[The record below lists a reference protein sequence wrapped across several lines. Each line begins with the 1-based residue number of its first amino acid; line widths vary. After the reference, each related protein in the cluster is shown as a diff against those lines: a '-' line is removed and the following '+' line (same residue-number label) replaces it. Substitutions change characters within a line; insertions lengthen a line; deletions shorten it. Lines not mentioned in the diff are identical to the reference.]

1 MNPLAR
7 PPVDR
12 MASLPMLALAG
23 LVLCFAAAGRAADP
37 EPARGPMPSGL
48 VHVFAIHNHP
58 DLAAP
63 WQKMRPHSVTGSG
76 AIISEKRVLT
86 NAHVVEDAGMLEVQT
101 EGSSRRFTA
110 ELVFVS
116 HELDLAILR
125 VADPAFFEGTKALEV
140 GDLPAIQSHV
150 SVYGF
155 PEGGSAAS
163 VTSGVVS
170 RLEVERYVHSYEY
183 FLRGQ
188 IDAAIN
194 PGNSGGPVVG
204 KDGKI
209 VGIAMQVMNQ
219 AQSIG
224 YMVPAPVIKH
234 FLKDVADGKHDGV
247 PDLGI
252 ALEPLENPS
261 LRKSLG
267 LEHEKGGG
275 MVVLVEHGSA
285 ADGVLE
291 VGDVVVAYDG
301 VPIDQECQI
310 PLKDGLRVNS
320 AYIEESK
327 QVGEPIEVTFLRG
340 GERKTVK
347 IKSTVTP
354 HMLRTREE
362 DGHPRYYVY
371 GGLVFQPLSSQYVRS
386 YRRPPA
392 YPYLFEE
399 EFTTGS
405 RRTLVAPHGQNERDE
420 IVMIT
425 GVLSDDVNRGYAWA
439 ENSTVYSVDGQVV
452 RNFDALVKEIE
463 TGTDPYV
470 RFVTDSGIL
479 IALERSAVTASRAS
493 LLARYGLTTD
503 RSSDVPASPELPSS
517 AQ

>member
-1 MNPLAR
+1 MNPL
-7 PPVDR
+7 VR
-12 MASLPMLALAG
+12 MLLPAAG
-23 LVLCFAAAGRAADP
+23 LLLCFATSGRAGDS
-37 EPARGPMPSGL
+37 EPPKGPMPSGL

-63 WQKMRPHSVTGSG
+63 WQKLRPHSVTGSG
-76 AIISEKRVLT
+76 VIIPDKRVLT
-86 NAHVVEDAGMLEVQT
+86 NAHVVEDAGMLELQT

-110 ELVFVS
+110 ELAFVS
-116 HELDLAILR
+116 HELDLAILK
-125 VADPAFFEGTKALEV
+125 VADPAFFEGTKPLEV
-140 GDLPAIQSHV
+140 GDLPALQSHV

-170 RLEVERYVHSYEY
+170 RLEVERYVHSFEY

-219 AQSIG
+219 AQGIG

-234 FLKDVADGKHDGV
+234 FLKDVSDGKRDGV

-252 ALEPLENPS
+252 ALQPLENPS

-285 ADGVLE
+285 ADGMLE
-291 VGDVVVAYDG
+291 IGDVVLAYDG
-301 VPIDQECQI
+301 ISVDQECQV

-327 QVGEPIEVTFLRG
+327 QVGEPIEVTYLRA
-340 GERKTVK
+340 GEKKSVK
-347 IKSTVTP
+347 IKSAVAP
-354 HMLRTREE
+354 RMLRTREQ
-362 DGHPRYYVY
+362 DGHPSYYVY

-392 YPYLFEE
+392 YPFLYEE

-405 RRTLVAPHGQNERDE
+405 HRTLLAPHGENERDE
-420 IVMIT
+420 IVLIT

-439 ENSTVYSVDGQVV
+439 ENSTVYSVDGKVV
-452 RNFDALVKEIE
+452 RDFDSLVKEIE

-479 IALERSAVTASRAS
+479 IVLERSAVEASRTG

-503 RSSDVPASPELPSS
+503 RSSDVPASPAPSE
-517 AQ
+517 

>member
-1 MNPLAR
+1 MLLLTILTLCVSSVAR
-7 PPVDR
+7 AGDPG
-12 MASLPMLALAG
+12 ASK
-23 LVLCFAAAGRAADP
+23 
-37 EPARGPMPSGL
+37 GPMPSGL

-76 AIISEKRVLT
+76 AIITGKRVLT

-110 ELVFVS
+110 ELEFVS
-116 HELDLAILR
+116 HEVDLAVLK
-125 VADPAFFEGTKALEV
+125 VADPAFFEGTKPLEV
-140 GDLPAIQSHV
+140 GELPAIQSHV

-155 PEGGSAAS
+155 PEGGSSAS

-170 RLEVERYVHSYEY
+170 RLEVERYVHSFGY

-194 PGNSGGPVVG
+194 PGNSGGPVIG
-204 KDGKI
+204 PDGKI

-219 AQSIG
+219 AENIG

-234 FLKDVADGKHDGV
+234 FLKDVSDGKRDGV

-252 ALEPLENPS
+252 ALQPLENPS

-267 LEHEKGGG
+267 LDKETGGG
-275 MVVLVEHGSA
+275 LIVLVSHGAA
-285 ADGVLE
+285 ADGVLQ
-291 VGDVVVAYDG
+291 VGDVVVAFDG
-301 VPIDQECQI
+301 TPIDRECQV
-310 PLKDGLRVNS
+310 PLKDGVRVNA
-320 AYIEESK
+320 AYIEEGK
-327 QVGEPIEVTFLRG
+327 QVGEPIEVTYLRN
-340 GERKTVK
+340 GEKKTVK
-347 IKSTVTP
+347 IASTTSP
-354 HMLRTREE
+354 NMLRTREQ

-392 YPYLFEE
+392 YPFLYEE

-405 RRTLVAPHGQNERDE
+405 HRTLLAPHGQNERDE

-425 GVLSDDVNRGYAWA
+425 GVLSDDVNRGYNWA
-439 ENSTVYSVDGQVV
+439 ENSTIYSVDGQVV
-452 RNFDALVKEIE
+452 KNFDSLVKEIE
-463 TGTDPYV
+463 SGTDPYV
-470 RFVTDSGIL
+470 RFVTDSGVL
-479 IALERSAVTASRAS
+479 LVLERSAVTASRAG

-503 RSSDVPASPELPSS
+503 RSNDVPAAPAP
-517 AQ
+517 AGD